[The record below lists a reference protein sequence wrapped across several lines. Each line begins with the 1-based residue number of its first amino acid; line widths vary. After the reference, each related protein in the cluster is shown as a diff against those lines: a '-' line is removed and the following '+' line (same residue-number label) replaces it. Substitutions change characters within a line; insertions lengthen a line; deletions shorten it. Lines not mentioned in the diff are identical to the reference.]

1 MGAAAPAIAIAGSV
15 VSAAGS
21 IAAGNAQKKAATQ
34 NAALARMQAEE
45 DARRSRR
52 LSDALMGRQRAAVA
66 SSGTTMEGS
75 PLLIVQDTAA
85 EAETEIRHILRG
97 GAARANAYL
106 EAGSAAAQA
115 GFIGAGSTLLSG
127 VGRALSIK

>member
-1 MGAAAPAIAIAGSV
+1 MSAAAPALAIVGSV

-21 IAAGNAQKKAATQ
+21 ISAGNAQKKAAQQ

-52 LSDALMGRQRAAVA
+52 QSNALMGRQRAVVA
-66 SSGTTMEGS
+66 ASGTTMEGS

-97 GAARANAYL
+97 GAARASAYQQ
-106 EAGSAAAQA
+106 AGGAAAQA
-115 GFIGAGSTLLSG
+115 GLIDAGSTLLSG
-127 VGRALSIK
+127 VGRALNVK

>member
-1 MGAAAPAIAIAGSV
+1 MSAPAAVIVGSV

-21 IAAGNAQKKAATQ
+21 ISAGNAQKKAAQQ
-34 NAALARMQAEE
+34 NAALARIQAEE

-52 LSDALMGRQRAAVA
+52 QSNGLMGRQRAVVA
-66 SSGTTMEGS
+66 ASGTTLEGS

-97 GAARANAYL
+97 GEARASAYQQSGNA
-106 EAGSAAAQA
+106 AGQAALIDA
-115 GFIGAGSTLLSG
+115 GATLLSG
-127 VGRALSIK
+127 VGRALRIK